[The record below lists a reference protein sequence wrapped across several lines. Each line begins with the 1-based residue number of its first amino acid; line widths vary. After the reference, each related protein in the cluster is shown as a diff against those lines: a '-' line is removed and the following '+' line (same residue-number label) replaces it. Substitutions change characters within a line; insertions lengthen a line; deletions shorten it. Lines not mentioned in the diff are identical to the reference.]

1 MPTAATV
8 QTAGGT
14 QQNTGDRAR
23 GGKSN
28 AQVMPLVPFIRA
40 SMEHREPC
48 GIDVT
53 RTLLTSGAQ
62 DLGVF
67 DIPAYGYIRNIVLVV
82 TGSGAAGSP
91 TFHEDFPFSA
101 ITNIA
106 LTEPNGAVIAQFNSG
121 YDLYLA
127 NKWGG
132 YGNIISADPRLSPTT
147 TTTATGGFQF
157 VLRIPI
163 EINGR
168 DGLGCL
174 PNQNAAATFKLR
186 MTLGSGA
193 ASAGIYGATA
203 PTTQPNVRVQVYIEA
218 WDQPE
223 VSVAGM
229 TNQVTPPA
237 MNTTQ
242 FWSAQIFNVNAG
254 SQTVR
259 FTRMGNYVRN
269 LICILRNTSTGRVG
283 GQSDW
288 PDPMQVFLDARPVD
302 TAIKTLMTEQMFRR
316 SGYGSRA
323 PAGVL
328 TSALA
333 YDVAGGLDN
342 GVFVYDF
349 THEFDQSLGQENRD
363 LWLPTL
369 GSTRVELQGV
379 FGNAG
384 TMTVLTNDVAI
395 AGPVFL

>member
-14 QQNTGDRAR
+14 QQNTGDRAK
-23 GGKSN
+23 GGKSG
-28 AQVMPLVPFIRA
+28 QPMPLVPFIRA

-48 GIDVT
+48 GIDIT
-53 RTLLTSGAQ
+53 RTLLTSGPQ

-82 TGSGAAGSP
+82 TASGAAGSP

-101 ITNIA
+101 VTNVA
-106 LTEPNGAVIAQFNSG
+106 LTEPNGAVIAQFNSL
-121 YDLYLA
+121 YDCYLA

-132 YGNIISADPRLSPTT
+132 YANVIAGDPRLSPTT
-147 TTTATGGFQF
+147 GTAAVGNFNY
-157 VLRIPI
+157 VLRIPV
-163 EINGR
+163 ELSGR

-186 MTLGSGA
+186 MTLASGA
-193 ASAGIYGATA
+193 ANAGVYGGTA
-203 PTTQPNVRVQVYIEA
+203 PTTQPNVRIQVYIEA

-223 VSVAGM
+223 TTVAGM

-237 MNTTQ
+237 LNTTQ

-254 SQTVR
+254 AQTVR
-259 FTRMGNYVRN
+259 FTRVGNYIRN
-269 LICILRNTSTGRVG
+269 LICILRNSSTGRVG

-302 TAIKTLMTEQMFRR
+302 TASKTLMTEQMWRR

-328 TSALA
+328 TATVANDS
-333 YDVAGGLDN
+333 AGGLDN

-369 GSTRVELQGV
+369 GSTRVELKGS

-384 TMTVLTNDVAI
+384 TLTVLTNDVAI